1 MHSNVVRCICVI
13 LAAITSLLPRI
24 PHTPTDKALP
34 SVSISLPPSVPS
46 QTVQISYFLIGP
58 FGGDGDYASQRSDV
72 HSYEIP
78 TAVDGKAATEV
89 RMIIYAS
96 GCEIQTFVL
105 HLTEGLAAKQGFPCH
120 RVPTV
125 TLSGRITPSELV
137 AGRNVEVVVTYMAF
151 WAHKFYGIA
160 DGMVTQFR
168 VATVSPNLNGMFQV
182 DVPYFSA
189 DAAASSKELRASFR
203 LMLRDS
209 QTENPV
215 VWNLEPE
222 MPELRAEDHSLQIRS
237 HYPEGL
243 KFTDERF

>member
-1 MHSNVVRCICVI
+1 MHTNVVRCICVI
-13 LAAITSLLPRI
+13 LAAMTSVLSWTPR
-24 PHTPTDKALP
+24 TPTTKALP

-58 FGGDGDYASQRSDV
+58 FGGDGNYVTQRSDV
-72 HSYEIP
+72 DSYEIP
-78 TAVDGKAATEV
+78 TVVDGQAASEI

-96 GCEIQTFVL
+96 GCEIQTFVI
-105 HLTEGLAAKQGFPCH
+105 HLTEGLAAKQDFPCQ

-125 TLSGRITPSELV
+125 KLSGRITNSELV
-137 AGRNVEVVVTYMAF
+137 TGKNVEVVVTYMAF
-151 WAHKFYGIA
+151 WAHEFYGIA

-168 VATVSPNLNGMFQV
+168 VATVSPDLNGIFQV
-182 DVPYFSA
+182 GVPYFRA
-189 DAAASSKELRASFR
+189 DATASSKELRASLR

-243 KFTDERF
+243 KFTDEHF

>member
-1 MHSNVVRCICVI
+1 MHTNVVRCICAV
-13 LAAITSLLPRI
+13 LAAMTSLVPRI
-24 PHTPTDKALP
+24 RHTPTNKALP
-34 SVSISLPPSVPS
+34 SVSVSLPPSVPS
-46 QTVQISYFLIGP
+46 ETVQISYFLIGP
-58 FGGDGDYASQRSDV
+58 FGGDGSYASQRSDV

-78 TAVDGKAATEV
+78 TVVDGKAATEV

-105 HLTEGLAAKQGFPCH
+105 PLTEGLAAKQDFPCH

-125 TLSGRITPSELV
+125 KLSGRITPSELV
-137 AGRNVEVVVTYMAF
+137 AGRNVEVIVTYMAF
-151 WAHKFYGIA
+151 WAYKFYGIA
-160 DGMVTQFR
+160 DGMVTHFR
-168 VATVSPNLNGMFQV
+168 VATVSPDLNGMFRV
-182 DVPYFSA
+182 DVPYFAA

-203 LMLRDS
+203 LTLLDS

-237 HYPEGL
+237 RYPEDL
-243 KFTDERF
+243 EFTDQHF